1 VAVRPKAIPAKRYFR
16 GSGILLV
23 IAGAL
28 IAGVGIFMAPDM
40 FGRVFAGLMA
50 VILVGGGVYRLRM
63 ARSVSDKAV
72 VHETVEGRS
81 VGYVLDKRE

>member
-1 VAVRPKAIPAKRYFR
+1 MAVRPKPIPAKRYFR

-28 IAGVGIFMAPDM
+28 PTVGIFMAPDT
-40 FGRVFAGLMA
+40 FGRVFAALMA
-50 VILVGGGVYRLRM
+50 VILVAGGVYRLRM

-72 VHETVEGRS
+72 VHETVEGRR
-81 VGYVLDKRE
+81 VGYVLDERE